1 MMGLSLLLRLL
12 WMQSTATER
21 SGFQAVFYC
30 FKTVLKQ
37 LKEINKPRPD
47 GGPRTF
53 WVRTALTDRQKL
65 TDLRPAQLGPDL
77 RQVGDFFGNRP
88 FQVIEKHLCMN
99 YELLQCSQNPRLCT
113 RLKEKRRKDLSP
125 SVLIFSKLHNIF
137 FWIL

>member
-1 MMGLSLLLRLL
+1 MGLSFFLRLL

-21 SGFQAVFYC
+21 PGFQTVFYY

-65 TDLRPAQLGPDL
+65 TDLRPEQLGIWEKTAKLIWRKSLPMIQREL
-77 RQVGDFFGNRP
+77 R
-88 FQVIEKHLCMN
+88 II
-99 YELLQCSQNPRLCT
+99 SQL
-113 RLKEKRRKDLSP
+113 E
-125 SVLIFSKLHNIF
+125 I
-137 FWIL
+137 